1 MDDYLFDQFVSQC
14 KFYLEDTHYLEIL
27 NYSVTTYNTCEQHPL
42 SSDEFD
48 NFIYRRGAFEAPSLR
63 QGIQCTSGL
72 RLILQLNA
80 RQPETFSP
88 YVITLTHKE
97 YRSMVRGMRLPYR
110 AIEGTGVVGPFFWS
124 SYDQNDDDPNLQLI
138 FRKSDV
144 RKKGR
149 TRGWETMLSYNF
161 RTGMTTGYVKGTPNT
176 DITTAINH
184 IKACAGQVSH
194 PLLLPMVMLS
204 FELAPENEIRQRQAR
219 DWLRRLE
226 HAISGRDEIKDEE
239 SYVKSGVLDMDGITR
254 DMYECN
260 GQVLWKKPQA
270 YMETIKEFRKAMM
283 RFRDQVSEDKF
294 VGELDKMHRSMM
306 ARMEFYMS
314 KLKGLENYSWTTLE
328 RLRIQREAASCMRV
342 LRPPTS
348 ADLYNISAI
357 RESKL
362 SLQIAK
368 EQKYVAH
375 AAKHDGTAMKT
386 LSLLGAIFLP
396 GTYLASVFS
405 MTFFNF
411 GNDADPVVS
420 TNLWI
425 YFAITVPLT
434 ILIVGTWLYFSQRR
448 KRKFKLA
455 QAAVDD
461 DVEVMERE
469 IMATMRRKTLN
480 KENTWNSLSPKKE

>member
-1 MDDYLFDQFVSQC
+1 MDEYFFEQFVSQC

-27 NYSVTTYNTCEQHPL
+27 NYTHAL
-42 SSDEFD
+42 SSDEFA
-48 NFIYRRGAFEAPSLR
+48 NYIYRRGAFEPPKLR
-63 QGIQCTSGL
+63 AGVKPIGGL

-88 YVITLTHKE
+88 YVVTLAHDE
-97 YRSMVRGMRLPYR
+97 YREMIRGMRLPTS
-110 AIEGTGVVGPFFWS
+110 AIEGTAVVGPFFWS
-124 SYDQNDDDPNLQLI
+124 SYDQNDEDPNLQFI

-161 RTGMTTGYVKGTPNT
+161 QTGITTGYR
-176 DITTAINH
+176 
-184 IKACAGQVSH
+184 AGRP
-194 PLLLPMVMLS
+194 PLVLPMIMLF
-204 FELAPENEIRQRQAR
+204 FELNPENEKRQRRAR

-226 HAISGRDEIKDEE
+226 HAISGRDEINDEE
-239 SYVKSGVLDMDGITR
+239 SYVNGGVLDMDGITR

-270 YMETIKEFRKAMM
+270 YMEIVKEFDKAME
-283 RFRDQVSEDKF
+283 RFEQRT
-294 VGELDKMHRSMM
+294 
-306 ARMEFYMS
+306 EFYMA
-314 KLKGLENYSWTTLE
+314 KLKGLENYIWTTLE
-328 RLRIQREAASCMRV
+328 RLRIQREA
-342 LRPPTS
+342 
-348 ADLYNISAI
+348 LYNISAI

-405 MTFFNF
+405 MTFFDF
-411 GNDADPVVS
+411 ASDADPIIS

-425 YFAITVPLT
+425 YFAITIPVTL
-434 ILIVGTWLYFSQRR
+434 LIVGTWIFFNQRR
-448 KRKFKLA
+448 KDKFRRD
-455 QAAVDD
+455 QATVEG
-461 DVEVMERE
+461 DVESMERE

-480 KENTWNSLSPKKE
+480 KENTWNSFSPR